1 MADRVPGIDSPEPA
15 IRVSSSTQRQ
25 TDSVTR
31 ARIRTMNIFP
41 IKPTGPARSS
51 PRQPADTQY
60 PKVIAITSGK
70 GGVGKTNVTSNLA
83 IALAKNGN
91 RVCIF
96 DADTSLANINVV
108 MGLNVE
114 YTVEHLLAGE
124 RTVDEILVEGP
135 EGVMIIPAASGIAE
149 CANLDQEQRG
159 RLIAALVSLEDRFD
173 YILID
178 TAAGIGESVLSFI
191 QSAQY
196 AIVVISTEPT
206 SLTDAFA
213 LLRVLKRRSYEHP
226 AYVLVNMAINYANSM
241 EVFKRFEAAVKKYLN
256 MKVQYLGYITE
267 DKAIRTSVSAQR
279 PVLLQHPEAVAS
291 RCFTTL
297 ATVLSKQF
305 AGNSPPHSFS
315 AYWSELAANP
325 ADSAETPP
333 VAPQAA
339 PAWEETP
346 SQVWLQAR
354 DLVMDPA
361 VPEDEITRDLGGL
374 LQAYHAR
381 FHKPPFAIDRLPG
394 LLGESTCTEVELRA
408 LIAGL
413 EDLIERRFGRPQPRT
428 ETPPPGTSER
438 DTILLEYRRSAER
451 IQAEETLLHQA
462 LNRLYA
468 YINRELLAPPFIEA
482 ERHDGEEIDAEGRR
496 PEP

>member
-1 MADRVPGIDSPEPA
+1 
-15 IRVSSSTQRQ
+15 
-25 TDSVTR
+25 
-31 ARIRTMNIFP
+31 MNIFP
-41 IKPTGPARSS
+41 IKPAGPARSS

-108 MGLNVE
+108 MGLSVE

-159 RLIAALVSLEDRFD
+159 RLIAALESLEDRFD

-305 AGNSPPHSFS
+305 AGVSPPHSFS
-315 AYWSELAANP
+315 AYWSELAVNP
-325 ADSAETPP
+325 ASSAGEPSVPAHPTPEWED
-333 VAPQAA
+333 APSRVWIQAGDRV
-339 PAWEETP
+339 
-346 SQVWLQAR
+346 Q
-354 DLVMDPA
+354 DPA
-361 VPEDEITRDLGGL
+361 VPEEEITRELGEL
-374 LQAYHAR
+374 LHAYHAR
-381 FHKPPFAIDRLPG
+381 FHKLPIAIDRLPA
-394 LLGESTCTEVELRA
+394 LLGEGACTEAELRA
-408 LIAGL
+408 LTAGL
-413 EDLIERRFGRPQPRT
+413 EALIDRRFGQPHAGT
-428 ETPPPGTSER
+428 ETPPPGTPER

-468 YINRELLAPPFIEA
+468 YINRELAAPPFLEE
-482 ERHDGEEIDAEGRR
+482 ERHDGGGIGTEDRR
-496 PEP
+496 PEPGPG

>member
-1 MADRVPGIDSPEPA
+1 
-15 IRVSSSTQRQ
+15 
-25 TDSVTR
+25 
-31 ARIRTMNIFP
+31 MNIFP
-41 IKPTGPARSS
+41 IKPPGPARSS
-51 PRQPADTQY
+51 PRQPADTRS

-108 MGLNVE
+108 MGLQVE

-124 RTVDEILVEGP
+124 RTVDEILAEGP

-149 CANLDQEQRG
+149 CANLDQEQRQ
-159 RLIAALVSLEDRFD
+159 RLIAALESLEDRFD

-178 TAAGIGESVLSFI
+178 TAAGIGESVLSFV

-256 MKVQYLGYITE
+256 MKVHYLGYITE

-279 PVLLQHPEAVAS
+279 PVLLQHPEALAS

-305 AGNSPPHSFS
+305 AGTAQPHSFS
-315 AYWSELAANP
+315 AYWNDLAAGP
-325 ADSAETPP
+325 AAATEPAGHGPSAPD
-333 VAPQAA
+333 
-339 PAWEETP
+339 WEETP
-346 SQVWLQAR
+346 ARTWAQAAG
-354 DLVMDPA
+354 LIQDPA
-361 VPEDEITRDLGGL
+361 IPEEELARELGAL

-381 FHKPPFAIDRLPG
+381 FRTLPLAPDRLP
-394 LLGESTCTEVELRA
+394 ELRA
-408 LIAGL
+408 AESRTETELRTLVAGL
-413 EDLIERRFGRPQPRT
+413 EAVLERRFGPSAPAF
-428 ETPPPGTSER
+428 ETPPTTTPEQ

-468 YINRELLAPPFIEA
+468 YINRELLPSGKGSPLLDEHG
-482 ERHDGEEIDAEGRR
+482 HDGRDMDEGARH
-496 PEP
+496 PEPGPDDAPLIN